1 MTAKPIVVGYD
12 GSSSS
17 QHALEWA
24 LDTARGRHTS
34 VCITHAIRPYVDP
47 WPAFGGYAM
56 PNPAELT
63 TTAERTVASGLAKA
77 HKLAPDVEVTSRIA
91 SGNESQILM
100 GDTGDT
106 EMIVVGSRGLSGFG
120 ELLLGSTGV
129 TLAAHATCPVVIVRT
144 NEPIDAEP
152 GPQAGRIIVGV
163 DGSALSEDAVVF
175 ALEQAAVTGHGV
187 TAVHAWQAPFYEVPG
202 KGGPIPDGVID
213 AEFRAGEVA
222 ALTESLAPIWAKFPA
237 VDVRQV
243 VVHRDPAAALV
254 AASAGAD
261 LVVVGSRGRGGF
273 GNLLLGSVSH
283 AVLHH
288 AHSPVA
294 VVRPTS

>member
-1 MTAKPIVVGYD
+1 MNAKPIVVGYD

-17 QHALEWA
+17 RHALEWA
-24 LDTARGRHTS
+24 LGAARGRHSS
-34 VCITHAIRPYVDP
+34 VCITHAVRPYVDP

-56 PNPAELT
+56 PNPAELM

-91 SGNESQILM
+91 SGNQTQVLM
-100 GDTGDT
+100 EDTGGT

-120 ELLLGSTGV
+120 ELLVGSTGV

-144 NEPIDAEP
+144 NEPTDVEP
-152 GPQAGRIIVGV
+152 GPDASRIVVGV
-163 DGSALSEDAVVF
+163 DGSPLSEDALLF
-175 ALEQAAVTGHGV
+175 ALEQASVTGHGV
-187 TAVHAWQAPFYEVPG
+187 TAIHAWQAPFYEVPG
-202 KGGPIPDGVID
+202 KGAPVPEGVID
-213 AEFRAGEVA
+213 AEFRAGEIS

-243 VVHRDPAAALV
+243 VVHADPAAALV